1 MSFGIFLSFW
11 WFICEQISVPAGWR
25 NSARSAEAFQG
36 WSAIRNY
43 FYYRIQGNIPVSSK
57 IMAISSI
64 MVGLQWIYI
73 SHGPGLTDSPISVLD
88 IHYTEYIQK
97 NKKQIGN
104 VINNLS

>member
-1 MSFGIFLSFW
+1 MSESRCLQAGGIPPDRQRHSKDGLQFV
-11 WFICEQISVPAGWR
+11 II
-25 NSARSAEAFQG
+25 
-36 WSAIRNY
+36 
-43 FYYRIQGNIPVSSK
+43 YYRIHGNIPVSSK

-73 SHGPGLTDSPISVLD
+73 SHGPGLIDSPISVLD